1 MGFCLW
7 KKKNGKNIYCE
18 NNIEYDEYFFV
29 NRNRTILNKKNNGSL
44 LFETFLEILRLNLE
58 NNKTV
63 VADEFHRLGDDFLDF
78 IHSIKKNGKLIL
90 ITSTLFLARNMLSS
104 NSPLMGFFN
113 EINVDI
119 ISLDESLRELRK
131 LNFDKKN
138 LLENA
143 IIAREPLAIDY
154 INKDSSTV
162 IRDVLIGSIQTV
174 TALLGEIFNDE
185 ERTITAI
192 YNGILSAISTGN
204 ISSGK
209 ISSFLF
215 SRKLLKKDD
224 PSVIQSHLTNLVRI
238 GILKK
243 IHIYNKNRFAYK
255 INSPLIRL
263 LYYSEEKIGL
273 TEHFNNTARLDDV
286 IKAMIPRIVEDNV
299 REFLS
304 IKYGLM
310 ETIIED
316 SDYDVD
322 GYLLHYKN
330 PEIALE
336 VKWRNSIKDISEIES
351 KLMAIDA
358 KRHLLFVQDR
368 TNLSSDRITIMDV
381 NDL

>member
-7 KKKNGKNIYCE
+7 KKKNGKNIYSE

-29 NRNRTILNKKNNGSL
+29 NRNRTILIKKNNGSL

-58 NNKTV
+58 NNKV
-63 VADEFHRLGDDFLDF
+63 VVVDEFHRLGDDFLDF

-90 ITSTLFLARNMLSS
+90 ITSTLFLARNMFSS

-131 LNFDKKN
+131 LNFYKKN

-143 IIAREPLAIDY
+143 IIAREPLTIDY
-154 INKDSSTV
+154 INKDSSTI

-174 TALLGEIFNDE
+174 PSLLGEIFNDE

-192 YNGILSAISTGN
+192 YNGIISAISTGN

-224 PSVIQSHLTNLVRI
+224 PSVIQSHLTNIVRI

-263 LYYSEEKIGL
+263 FYYSEEKIGL

-368 TNLSSDRITIMDV
+368 TNLSSDRITITDV

>member
-1 MGFCLW
+1 MV
-7 KKKNGKNIYCE
+7 NSV
-18 NNIEYDEYFFV
+18 EYDEYFFI
-29 NRNRTILNKKNNGSL
+29 NRNRTILNEKNNGSL
-44 LFETFLEILRLNLE
+44 LFEMFLEILRLNLE

-63 VADEFHRLGDDFLDF
+63 VVDEFHRLGDDFLDF

-119 ISLDESLRELRK
+119 ISLDESFRELRK

-143 IIAREPLAIDY
+143 IIAREPQAIDY
-154 INKDSSTV
+154 INKDSSTI

-174 TALLGEIFNDE
+174 PALLGEIFNEE

-215 SRKLLKKDD
+215 SRKLLQKDD

-263 LYYSEEKIGL
+263 FYYSEEKIGL

-299 REFLS
+299 QEFLS

-336 VKWRNSIKDISEIES
+336 VKWRNSINDINEIES

-368 TNLSSDRITIMDV
+368 TNL
-381 NDL
+381 